1 MSLYPLPISQ
11 ERDYRRRVENYTTI
25 FEPLDQSEMVAER
38 SYSYFKCDHSRHH
51 FVVSVIVIVS
61 VSDCLSLQ
69 IQVPSFIHLLASTSS
84 FIMMI

>member
-1 MSLYPLPISQ
+1 MKGSKHQFTTSNISLTLSQ

-51 FVVSVIVIVS
+51 FVVSVKYR
-61 VSDCLSLQ
+61 SLFFCANMN
-69 IQVPSFIHLLASTSS
+69 IF
-84 FIMMI
+84 

>member
-51 FVVSVIVIVS
+51 FVVSVIVS

-69 IQVPSFIHLLASTSS
+69 IQVPSFIHPLASTTS